1 MTNKGFSLFTGLIL
15 LLSMIA
21 IYTLLIMVI
30 WNTVLLVKVKGANL
44 QKLNFLDALAVSVF
58 FSIITGSTTVINQC
72 GKYKM

>member
-1 MTNKGFSLFTGLIL
+1 MTNKGMSIFTGLAI

-30 WNTVLLVKVKGANL
+30 WNTVLIPKVKGANL
-44 QKLNFLDALAVSVF
+44 QKLDFLDALAVSVF

-72 GKYKM
+72 GMYKM